1 MLCNA
6 SRASSSFSCGEGAGG
21 LSIVTCVVAELFR
34 PRESVQ
40 VALTVIGPGAAP
52 AVFKLPVLPL
62 PLMVPPVAF
71 QAETFTS
78 ALSGLVHSQ
87 LMLTVPPGCKELGF
101 AEQLMVGGFLGGS
114 LTVKFAEQVA
124 WLFFFAFGSVTWA
137 VAV

>member
-1 MLCNA
+1 MLCSA

-21 LSIVTCVVAELFR
+21 LSIVTWVVEELFR

-52 AVFKLPVLPL
+52 AVFKVPVLPL
-62 PLMVPPVAF
+62 PLTVPAVAF
-71 QAETFTS
+71 QPATFTCT
-78 ALSGLVHSQ
+78 LSGLVQSQ
-87 LMLTVPPGCKELGF
+87 LMLTVPPAARELGL

-114 LTVKFAEQVA
+114 LTVKFAEQVT